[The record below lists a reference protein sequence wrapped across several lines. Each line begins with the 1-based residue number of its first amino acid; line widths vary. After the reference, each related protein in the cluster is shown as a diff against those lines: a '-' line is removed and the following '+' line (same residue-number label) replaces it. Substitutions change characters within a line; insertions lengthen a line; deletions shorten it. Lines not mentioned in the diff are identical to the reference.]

1 MKPPSV
7 VLNRGGAEVQFD
19 GVRQWGLDWSSVHEI
34 AIEVTVVAD
43 LGYSEA
49 FWKITGPGVDFGA
62 PVELVVG
69 ADEFNARLFQFPGF
83 DRAAYERA
91 RQAEAKAEPG
101 FFVCW
106 RASAG

>member
-7 VLNRGGAEVQFD
+7 VMNSSGAEVQFD
-19 GVRQWGLDWSSVHEI
+19 GIRQWGLDWSNVREI
-34 AIEVTVVAD
+34 AIEVSVVAD

-49 FWKITGPGVDFGA
+49 FWKITGPGIDFGA

-69 ADEFNARLFQFPGF
+69 ADEFNARLFAFPGF
-83 DRAAYERA
+83 DRDVYQRA
-91 RQAEAKAEPG
+91 REAEAKGEPG

-106 RASAG
+106 HANAG

>member
-7 VLNRGGAEVQFD
+7 VLNDRGAEVQFD
-19 GVRQWGLDWSSVHEI
+19 GVRQWALDWPNVREI
-34 AIEVTVVAD
+34 AIEVFVVAKVA
-43 LGYSEA
+43 YSEA

-69 ADEFNARLFQFPGF
+69 ADEFNARLFAFPGF
-83 DRAAYERA
+83 DREAYQRA

-101 FFVCW
+101 LFVCW
-106 RASAG
+106 SGKG